1 MSSSP
6 AALAAALILAMFTAT
21 PVAAACPEPATA
33 LGVARVVEI
42 DAAGGPIFGAMTSQA
57 REARFLG
64 PKEVVLT
71 FDDGPMPGITR
82 SILDT
87 LDRFCTKATF
97 FSVGRMAIAHPALVR
112 EVLGRGHTLGTHTW
126 SHPMNLPRLSP
137 ERARDQIDSGFAAVA
152 LAAGAPIAPFFRFPG
167 LSDLPALLDHL
178 QRRGIAAF
186 TVDVVS
192 NDSYIADPARLVA
205 RTLAHAQAEN
215 GGILL
220 FHDIKHVTARALPTI
235 LRELR
240 ARGFSVVHMRAKTP
254 YVPDERSVTAIR
266 EHVQR
271 TTRGAGPA
279 LLAVTAG
286 LSASMNP
293 APTPLGVAGSTR
305 TASVGEP
312 PVTSLAPAPRD
323 RGVKARPTGS
333 AVASDPT
340 QHQPVVA
347 VSQPATTNG
356 AVTPRHRA
364 ERAAPDT
371 PLDAWS
377 AGWRRF
383 MQNTGG

>member
-167 LSDLPALLDHL
+167 LSDSPALLDHL

-192 NDSYIADPARLVA
+192 NDSYIADPGAPR
-205 RTLAHAQAEN
+205 RTHTRACAGGERWHSPISRHQACH
-215 GGILL
+215 GASPADYL
-220 FHDIKHVTARALPTI
+220 ARAESPRLFCGAYARQDP
-235 LRELR
+235 LR
-240 ARGFSVVHMRAKTP
+240 ARRTKCHSHPRARATHDAWSRSCTSGRNCRLIG
-254 YVPDERSVTAIR
+254 VDESCTHPAWRCGKHTNSICWRAARDIAC
-266 EHVQR
+266 
-271 TTRGAGPA
+271 TRA
-279 LLAVTAG
+279 
-286 LSASMNP
+286 
-293 APTPLGVAGSTR
+293 
-305 TASVGEP
+305 
-312 PVTSLAPAPRD
+312 
-323 RGVKARPTGS
+323 TGS
-333 AVASDPT
+333 AGESASD
-340 QHQPVVA
+340 
-347 VSQPATTNG
+347 
-356 AVTPRHRA
+356 R
-364 ERAAPDT
+364 ERCGFRPDAAPTCRGGVAASHDERCGY
-371 PLDAWS
+371 AS
-377 AGWRRF
+377 ASR
-383 MQNTGG
+383 

>member
-1 MSSSP
+1 M
-6 AALAAALILAMFTAT
+6 
-21 PVAAACPEPATA
+21 A

-97 FSVGRMAIAHPALVR
+97 FSVGRMAVAHPALVR
-112 EVLGRGHTLGTHTW
+112 EVLARGHTLGTHTW
-126 SHPMNLPRLSP
+126 SHPLNLPRMSP

-167 LSDLPALLDHL
+167 LSDSPVLLDHL
-178 QRRGIAAF
+178 QKRGIAAF

-205 RTLAHAQAEN
+205 RTLAHARAEN

-240 ARGFSVVHMRAKTP
+240 AGGFSVVHMRAKTP
-254 YVPDERSVTAIR
+254 FVPDERYVAAVR
-266 EHVQR
+266 EN
-271 TTRGAGPA
+271 
-279 LLAVTAG
+279 
-286 LSASMNP
+286 M
-293 APTPLGVAGSTR
+293 
-305 TASVGEP
+305 
-312 PVTSLAPAPRD
+312 
-323 RGVKARPTGS
+323 
-333 AVASDPT
+333 
-340 QHQPVVA
+340 
-347 VSQPATTNG
+347 
-356 AVTPRHRA
+356 
-364 ERAAPDT
+364 
-371 PLDAWS
+371 
-377 AGWRRF
+377 
-383 MQNTGG
+383 

>member
-1 MSSSP
+1 MSLSP
-6 AALAAALILAMFTAT
+6 VALVAAVILGTLT
-21 PVAAACPEPATA
+21 TIRAAACPAPAAA

-42 DAAGGPIFGAMTSQA
+42 DTAGGPIFGSLTSQA
-57 REARFLG
+57 RETRFLA

-71 FDDGPMPGITR
+71 FDDGPMPGITS

-97 FSVGRMAIAHPALVR
+97 FSVGRMAVAHPALVR

-126 SHPMNLPRLSP
+126 SHPMNLPRLSA

-152 LAAGAPIAPFFRFPG
+152 LAASAPIAPFFRFPG
-167 LSDLPALLDHL
+167 LSDSPALLDHL

-192 NDSYIADPARLVA
+192 NDSYIADPGRLVA
-205 RTLAHAQAEN
+205 RTLQQTQAAN

-235 LRELR
+235 LRELKV
-240 ARGFSVVHMRAKTP
+240 RGFSVVHLRAKTP
-254 YVPDERSVTAIR
+254 HVPDERYVAAVR
-266 EHVQR
+266 ENMQR
-271 TTRGAGPA
+271 ATRGNSPA

-286 LSASMNP
+286 LSASMHP
-293 APTPLGVAGSTR
+293 APAPLGIAGGTR
-305 TASVGEP
+305 TASVSEP
-312 PVTSLAPAPRD
+312 PVTALAPAPRD
-323 RGVKARPTGS
+323 RLMKARPVVGDTAAG
-333 AVASDPT
+333 AI
-340 QHQPVVA
+340 QEQPVLA
-347 VSQPATTNG
+347 GSQPVTTKG
-356 AVTPRHRA
+356 ALASRHRP

-377 AGWRRF
+377 AGWRRL
-383 MQNTGG
+383 QNTGG